1 MSEKVLLVVIS
12 FHKDHDW
19 PIQDIANELNALVD
33 SCGGEVAEIVL
44 CKNLEPNAAFLIGE
58 GKVKEIAESCLVKD
72 IDTVIFSEELKGS
85 QQRNLEEVF
94 DTKTIDRTQLILDIF
109 AKRATSQEGKMQVE
123 LAQLEYLL
131 PRLTGKGVELSRP
144 GGGIGTL
151 GPGETKLET
160 DRRRID
166 QRITK
171 LHRELKGVSA
181 ARKVNRKKRQENKI
195 PTISLVGYTNAGK
208 STLLNRLTD
217 AHQETKDGLFTTLD
231 PLSRQYVLP
240 SHQKVILS
248 DTVGFMHQ
256 LPHGLIEAFK
266 ATLEEV
272 VESDLLLHVIDVSHI
287 KFRDYHRSVLQ
298 VLREIKA
305 EDKPVITVFNKIDQ
319 MVDQESFKEL
329 ADHFENA
336 VFISAKTGQGID
348 SLIHEMEKF
357 LGSSF
362 VEIDTYIPISRMDL
376 INLVHKQGQVHTV
389 EYLSDKI
396 HVCATAPSSVAR
408 KFEKI

>member
-12 FHKDHDW
+12 FRNNHDW

-44 CKNLEPNAAFLIGE
+44 CKNLDPNAAFLIGE

-72 IDTVIFSEELKGS
+72 IDTVIFSEDLKGS
-85 QQRNLEEVF
+85 QQRNLEEIF

-171 LHRELKGVSA
+171 LRRELKSVSA

-272 VESDLLLHVIDVSHI
+272 VESDLLLHVIDVSHA
-287 KFRDYHRSVLQ
+287 KFRDYHESVLE
-298 VLREIKA
+298 VLTEIKA
-305 EDKPVITVFNKIDQ
+305 ERKPMITIFNKIDQ
-319 MVDQESFKEL
+319 LTNQESFKEL

-336 VFISAKTGQGID
+336 VFISAKTGEGID
-348 SLIHEMEKF
+348 SLIHAMEKL
-357 LGSSF
+357 LGGNF
-362 VEIDTYIPISRMDL
+362 VDIDKEIPMNRMDL
-376 INLVHKQGQVHTV
+376 VNLIHKEGQVHKV
-389 EYLSDKI
+389 EYLSETI
-396 HVCATAPSSVAR
+396 HISATVPASVAR
-408 KFEKI
+408 KFDKL